1 MQTAKSVVERIKE
14 EAAQDGA
21 AARGDGG
28 GNRGGRAGPR
38 AEDPP
43 WDPSAAFSTRNAPM
57 LRCIPRYCASSIRRV
72 HCDSEIGCHAC
83 VEMYAAVQSLVV
95 ELV

>member
-1 MQTAKSVVERIKE
+1 MVERIKE

-21 AARGDGG
+21 AARSDS

-38 AEDPP
+38 SEDQP

-57 LRCIPRYCASSIRRV
+57 LRCIPRYCAHV
-72 HCDSEIGCHAC
+72 T
-83 VEMYAAVQSLVV
+83 AVQLAGR
-95 ELV
+95 ET

>member
-28 GNRGGRAGPR
+28 SANRGGRAGPR

-57 LRCIPRYCASSIRRV
+57 LRCIPRYCAPAFRRV
-72 HCDSEIGCHAC
+72 HCDHGTGCHAC
-83 VEMYAAVQSLVV
+83 VGISAGCRVWY
-95 ELV
+95 